1 MRNKVLTLGLMTVF
15 LGITSC
21 SDDTPISGT
30 PLEQGSEI
38 KFGSA
43 LEPTSDI
50 ITRTHYGNPTD
61 PDADGRV
68 FWPIY
73 WNAAPNNDHIFIYS
87 PQGAQGRNQ
96 ANYTVVPENDNSSKA
111 ADITKDDVAGVQ
123 AGPTSTNYKFY
134 GMYPASS
141 VKGEATGTSISA
153 TLSPDQNVSFAG
165 TKANPTTNL
174 PSTNTVGN
182 IAYLTKPDMNNS
194 LMTANETVASLTNEP
209 VVLHFK
215 PFTSVIDITI
225 TGPVDN
231 NTITEQNL
239 AAITSV
245 EVIADV
251 NIAGDFTYNFESNS
265 DTNPFTFGENGTNS
279 IVIYTSG
286 TDAEGNRSGITLA
299 NQNTLN
305 LQAFILPNPDLKE
318 LKILVHT
325 SDSQTWTKSLTMTNF
340 KATQIHPVA
349 LPALKFAE
357 AEFDYSVWLSQL
369 DPRIYISEISLPGA
383 CMSSSYRLTGDDQ
396 VQTLALTDQFNA
408 GVRVFQTHAWIYSGK
423 GQIDDVDS
431 HIGLNMN
438 GGNEVVSLY
447 EALTELQHEMEQNH
461 GNEFCVL
468 MISDYA
474 VNNTSYSQT
483 DFMNRLRVV
492 VNKLVAEGIVASNVT
507 PNTTIADVKGK
518 IIIKFQLNGDGGCA
532 EDGDVVRAIQAGGSE
547 GTSDTNAFL
556 AKIRDWSALN
566 NADMLF
572 NYFTRKA
579 TTNLFYCPM
588 VFRQIGGFEIAS
600 NFTGALSGWDKATI
614 RNQTPGLALDCANI
628 LLGNANHNTV
638 TGWYSNINPTSE
650 PTRNFDNTTNMWF
663 MFAEQADPGNTRYT
677 EYYQQSL
684 NNISNVVNCF
694 EPTYKRDYHNKFYM
708 IYCGG
713 RGSSAHPTGD
723 IATTFAKTWSDAVG
737 TNKAWGSKPFGW
749 VMFNRVL
756 LPTKENQ
763 SNEVVMAIQKVISQ
777 NNDTDYKL
785 NRDYNRD
792 VTPQVSPTGNTKG
805 TVKGGNLFSK

>member
-111 ADITKDDVAGVQ
+111 ADITKDDVTGVQ

-286 TDAEGNRSGITLA
+286 TDADGNRSGITLA

-383 CMSSSYRLTGDDQ
+383 CSSSSFRSSGNDQ
-396 VQTLALTDQFNA
+396 LQTLGLVDQFNS
-408 GVRVFQTHAWIYSGK
+408 GVRVFQSHAWLYK
-423 GQIDDVDS
+423 GESSLDHLDT
-431 HIGLNMN
+431 HIGLNTN
-438 GGNEVVSLY
+438 GNGEIVSLY
-447 EALTELQHEMEQNH
+447 TALTNLQTEMLNAH
-461 GNEFCVL
+461 GNEFCVFML
-468 MISDYA
+468 SDYEDKGNKGTYTQA
-474 VNNTSYSQT
+474 Q
-483 DFMNRLRVV
+483 FMNRFKDV
-492 VNKLVAEGIVASNVT
+492 VNKLVADGIVAGNIT
-507 PNTTIADVKGK
+507 PTTTIADVKGK
-518 IIIKFQLNGDGGCA
+518 IILKYQLNGDGGA
-532 EDGDVVRAIQAGGSE
+532 EDGTVYTDIQAGGSE
-547 GTSDTNAFL
+547 GNDATLNL
-556 AKIRDWSALN
+556 LNKIKDWSALDG
-566 NADMLF
+566 ADLLM
-572 NYFTRKA
+572 NYWTRKA
-579 TTNLFYCPM
+579 GNTLFYSPM
-588 VFRQIGGFEIAS
+588 VFGQIGSFEVSGSFGYNVRNGWYKAS
-600 NFTGALSGWDKATI
+600 INNPK
-614 RNQTPGLALDCANI
+614 PGLATDAANT
-628 LLGNANHNTV
+628 LLSRADHHNV
-638 TGWYSNINPTSE
+638 TGWFSNINPTSE
-650 PTRNFDNTTNMWF
+650 PTNNFDNTTNMWF
-663 MFAEQADPGNTRYT
+663 MYAEQAEAGDHYT
-677 EYYQQSL
+677 ASQ
-684 NNISNVVNCF
+684 NNITRVVNSITA
-694 EPTYKRDYHNKFYM
+694 TYERAYPNKFYM
-708 IYCGG
+708 VYAGG
-713 RGSSAHPTGD
+713 LGNSSYSTAD
-723 IATTFAKTWSDAVG
+723 IATTFAQTWSDAVG

-763 SNEVVMAIQKVISQ
+763 SNEVVKAIQKVISQ